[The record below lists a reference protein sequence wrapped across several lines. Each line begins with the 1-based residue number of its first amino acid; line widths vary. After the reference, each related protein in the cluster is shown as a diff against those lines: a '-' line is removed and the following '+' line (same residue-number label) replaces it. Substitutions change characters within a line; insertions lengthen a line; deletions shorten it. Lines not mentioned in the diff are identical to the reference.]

1 MRNLWV
7 FDMVRLSIKK
17 YIATLFS
24 VVLIFAVPLFFSSLN
39 VTWAFETESVY
50 MYSVDHYEV
59 VENTG
64 LERKALTS
72 SMGEMV
78 TFFKGAIDI
87 SEVFVEVNGELQPL
101 FSDSEQLHFD
111 DVREILDMMRVGLW
125 ISGLLVVCS
134 IITFLY
140 CVILNYRLPV
150 DIILRCF
157 KIASLTVTT
166 VFALLGI
173 VSLMGGFDYLF
184 YWFHILSFSND
195 LWMGTESSR
204 MVQLFPS
211 EFFMFVSIII
221 ALATCFQMG
230 ALFLVCRS
238 VVKIINIGER
248 RVYL

>member
-24 VVLIFAVPLFFSSLN
+24 VVLIFAVPLFFISLN

-111 DVREILDMMRVGLW
+111 DVRD
-125 ISGLLVVCS
+125 S
-134 IITFLY
+134 
-140 CVILNYRLPV
+140 
-150 DIILRCF
+150 
-157 KIASLTVTT
+157 
-166 VFALLGI
+166 
-173 VSLMGGFDYLF
+173 
-184 YWFHILSFSND
+184 
-195 LWMGTESSR
+195 ESSR
-204 MVQLFPS
+204 YGY
-211 EFFMFVSIII
+211 
-221 ALATCFQMG
+221 G
-230 ALFLVCRS
+230 AVDDGRSQAGCCRRGSAPRGGPAGWRLVT
-238 VVKIINIGER
+238 R
-248 RVYL
+248 RGHR